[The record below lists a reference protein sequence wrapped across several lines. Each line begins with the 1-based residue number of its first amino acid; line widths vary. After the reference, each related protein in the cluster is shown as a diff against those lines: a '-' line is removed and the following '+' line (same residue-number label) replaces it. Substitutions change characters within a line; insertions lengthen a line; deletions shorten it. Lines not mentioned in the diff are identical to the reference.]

1 MDSKE
6 EDAVPSHRRLRSK
19 DTLET
24 VVVELPRLL
33 RTVVSQK
40 PANQPQEGDDIRGIR
55 LDKFPVGQECLP
67 KGFPSQ
73 LTPCRTV
80 VV

>member
-24 VVVELPRLL
+24 VVVELSRLL

-40 PANQPQEGDDIRGIR
+40 PANQPQESDDIRGVR
-55 LDKFPVGQECLP
+55 LDKFPLG
-67 KGFPSQ
+67 
-73 LTPCRTV
+73 
-80 VV
+80 